1 MINDVHQTFANL
13 ILLTGARESG
23 KTSLL
28 VKVLEKCR
36 EGGIDTAGVISPAV
50 FNNGNKT
57 GIDLLDV
64 RSGEKRRLADLRK
77 AGSSGIMTDRWA
89 FDSQTLEWGNL
100 ILGAA
105 TPCDLLLV
113 DELGPIELEK
123 GLGLQNGISSLN
135 SRGYR
140 MAIVVIRPELI
151 QKALQ
156 LWPGSVV
163 FDIES
168 CHPNGL
174 MVLMSEIS
182 DLLHQ

>member
-28 VKVLEKCR
+28 SEALGKCR
-36 EGGIDTAGVISPAV
+36 ESAIIAAGVISPAV
-50 FNNGNKT
+50 FENGVKT

-89 FDSQTLEWGNL
+89 FDSQTLEWGNK
-100 ILGAA
+100 IFGSAV
-105 TPCDLLLV
+105 PCDLLLV

-151 QKALQ
+151 QKALHF
-156 LWPGSVV
+156 WPGLEV
-163 FDIES
+163 FDIDS
-168 CHPNGL
+168 CKPNNLELMMGKISGL
-174 MVLMSEIS
+174 LK
-182 DLLHQ
+182 Q